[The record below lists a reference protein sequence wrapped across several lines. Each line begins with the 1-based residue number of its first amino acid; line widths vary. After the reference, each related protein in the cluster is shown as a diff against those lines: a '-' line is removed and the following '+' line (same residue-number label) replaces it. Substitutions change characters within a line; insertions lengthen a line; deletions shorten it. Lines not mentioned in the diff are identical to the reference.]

1 MQFNECCTKNSKIN
15 FKDFIHLLSSKI
27 NNLNEIE
34 ILCLKTLNYEL
45 GNYSSYDYINLFFSL
60 GLIFINDVNNNHN
73 NYDSNIINM
82 YFKCIDILEV
92 IIDDY
97 RSLEFTQYNIAIS
110 IIAMVV
116 SESKFFSFDIFKT
129 IHGINLLKEKH
140 IKRLFILKSIYLN
153 NYTFNKRIDFY
164 NRINFNSI
172 DSESTY
178 DNSVTE

>member
-1 MQFNECCTKNSKIN
+1 
-15 FKDFIHLLSSKI
+15 
-27 NNLNEIE
+27 
-34 ILCLKTLNYEL
+34 
-45 GNYSSYDYINLFFSL
+45 
-60 GLIFINDVNNNHN
+60 
-73 NYDSNIINM
+73 M

-178 DNSVTE
+178 DNSVSE